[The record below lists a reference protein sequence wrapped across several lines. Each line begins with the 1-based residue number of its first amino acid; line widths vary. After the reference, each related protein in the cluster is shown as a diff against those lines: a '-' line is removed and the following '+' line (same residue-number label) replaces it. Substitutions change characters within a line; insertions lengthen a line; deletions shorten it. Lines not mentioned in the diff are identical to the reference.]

1 MKKKIII
8 VLMICIG
15 FIVFNEIRTPFLFW
29 NEYYIVNFENTKAQL
44 TESEKNDLIKL
55 LRLEDYSFEKSYFI
69 EITKIA
75 YQEGPFNDVGGY
87 IFFKTNVKDIK
98 LKILGDASIKHGKE
112 NDEYIYQHIDLGD
125 GCQEYQIIKKLVKRH
140 YNWLGR
146 KEKKLNFS

>member
-8 VLMICIG
+8 VVMICIG
-15 FIVFNEIRTPFLFW
+15 FIVFNEIRPPFLHG
-29 NEYYIVNFENTKAQL
+29 YYIVNLENTKAQL
-44 TESEKNDLIKL
+44 TESEKKDLIKL
-55 LRLEDYSFEKSYFI
+55 LRLEDYSFEEPYFI

-75 YQEGPFNDVGGY
+75 YENCPFNEVSGY

-98 LKILGDASIKHGKE
+98 LKISGDAFIEHGKE
-112 NDEYIYQHIDLGD
+112 NDEYIYQHGEFGD
-125 GCQEYQIIKKLVKRH
+125 GCQEYQVIEKIVKRH